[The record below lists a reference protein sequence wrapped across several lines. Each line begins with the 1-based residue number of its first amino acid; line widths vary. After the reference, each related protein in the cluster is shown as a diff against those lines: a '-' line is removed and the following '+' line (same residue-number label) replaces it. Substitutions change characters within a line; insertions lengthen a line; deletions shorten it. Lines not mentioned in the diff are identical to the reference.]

1 MELTG
6 RRTWEGITER
16 LFTVAGAGG
25 RPVPGV
31 LWTATGA
38 SGATPLVL
46 LGHGGSANKR
56 SPNVLAHRDYFTGE
70 HGLATAC
77 IDAPAHGDRGGVT
90 AITDPAYAA
99 MWRTP
104 GVVDDMNTDWAR
116 TLDDLLALGEFDA
129 ERVGYYGL
137 SLGTMFGLPFVASE
151 PRIRVAV
158 LGLCGLRGS
167 SMERAGVAER
177 LARDAPRLALPLV
190 YHVQWDDER
199 FDRDS
204 ALELYDLIASEDK
217 RLQSTP
223 GLHGGISAD
232 AVETLRRFMLAR
244 VTAPLPAPVA

>member
-1 MELTG
+1 MEFTET
-6 RRTWEGITER
+6 RTVEGITER

-25 RPVPGV
+25 RSVPGV
-31 LWTATGA
+31 LWTAPGA
-38 SGATPLVL
+38 SSGRPLVL
-46 LGHGGSANKR
+46 LGHGGSGHKL

-77 IDAPAHGDRGGVT
+77 IDAPAHGDRGGVS

-104 GVVDDMNTDWAR
+104 GVVDDMNADWSAA
-116 TLDDLLALGEFDA
+116 LDGLLALGEFDA

-167 SMERAGVAER
+167 SMERAGIADR
-177 LARDAPRLALPLV
+177 LARDAARLALPLV

-204 ALELYDLIASEDK
+204 ALELYDLIGSEDK

-223 GLHGGISAD
+223 GPHGGISAD
-232 AVETLRRFMLAR
+232 ALETLRRFMLAR
-244 VTAPLPAPVA
+244 VTAPLAAAVA